1 MSTWGDVAK
10 GDRVQLGTRVLVVD
24 KVKHKGKKVRIV
36 VHDKLGTFDREV
48 KAKDAVTI
56 VPLRKLGDGR
66 ASSDDLHDRMGA
78 QQRWAKQG
86 ESDGDEPKPKKRK
99 QLEGPHHGSPWD
111 TPADKTE
118 RTLQQVLGATLV
130 EESIDGGRTY
140 AVPPVDISS
149 VAAHLLI
156 MHGGELGPD
165 SDPVQLMAVHSAL
178 HEDNDVAV
186 KVPHYHSET
195 RP

>member
-1 MSTWGDVAK
+1 MSTWGDVVK
-10 GDRVQLGTRVLVVD
+10 GDRIKLGGRVLVVD
-24 KVKHKGKKVRIV
+24 KAKQKGKKVRIV

-48 KAKDAVTI
+48 KAKDAVDI
-56 VPLRKLGDGR
+56 VPLQKLGDGTV
-66 ASSDDLHDRMGA
+66 SGQSLHDRHGA
-78 QQRWAKQG
+78 QQRWAGGAEQQA
-86 ESDGDEPKPKKRK
+86 DEPKR
-99 QLEGPHHGSPWD
+99 GPHHGSPWE

-118 RTLQQVLGATLV
+118 KTLQQVLGATLV

-140 AVPPVDISS
+140 AVPPVDVST

-156 MHGGELGPD
+156 MHGTVLEPD
-165 SDPVQLMAVHSAL
+165 TAPADMLQHHTDHHNSST
-178 HEDNDVAV
+178 EF